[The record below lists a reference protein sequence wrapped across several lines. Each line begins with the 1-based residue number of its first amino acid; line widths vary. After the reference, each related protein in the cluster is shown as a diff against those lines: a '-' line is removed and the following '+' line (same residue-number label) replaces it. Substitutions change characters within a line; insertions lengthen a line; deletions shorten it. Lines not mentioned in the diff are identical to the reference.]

1 MVISYVPH
9 VTYYVPNIIR
19 YFQHKSSENLKM
31 KKDHN
36 QCVLEYPQILYLTRI
51 KYFEMITITEDR
63 KYGICKKKIDTKFYQ
78 LRLFFY
84 GLKKVKNDLLDTVK
98 FAKKNISWLL
108 ITQFIF
114 LL

>member
-9 VTYYVPNIIR
+9 VTYYVQNIIR
-19 YFQHKSSENLKM
+19 YFQHKSYENFKM

-63 KYGICKKKIDTKFYQ
+63 KYGICKKKLTQNFTSCDS
-78 LRLFFY
+78 FFM
-84 GLKKVKNDLLDTVK
+84 V
-98 FAKKNISWLL
+98 
-108 ITQFIF
+108 
-114 LL
+114 